1 FRPVRRRHGSHR
13 AGGGLRLRIW
23 MVDAAAA
30 HRQIRTSGAFAPSA
44 RRVMAMLIT
53 VFRSRLRPG
62 VTDEYSAADL
72 RMSELAQTMPGYI
85 SQKTFTA
92 PDGERCTIVEFE
104 NEEGLKAWAAMPSIS
119 RPRRTRG

>member
-1 FRPVRRRHGSHR
+1 
-13 AGGGLRLRIW
+13 
-23 MVDAAAA
+23 
-30 HRQIRTSGAFAPSA
+30 
-44 RRVMAMLIT
+44 MAMLIT